1 MRLYLS
7 STITASLILST
18 TAWRATGVRSN
29 SRKRKRLQA
38 IAIPVTVNAKGVR
51 SRLGNG
57 LKPKSVTALLTHGT
71 STAMHKALTCPGYT
85 DAERLSVGM
94 NQANDADPR

>member
-1 MRLYLS
+1 M
-7 STITASLILST
+7 
-18 TAWRATGVRSN
+18 SN

-71 STAMHKALTCPGYT
+71 STAMHKALTCPRYT

-94 NQANDADPR
+94 NETISAVPSKSNERIDDVDPVPCTTCDNQHCEC